1 MIVPGC
7 WQASFCL
14 RRPRQ
19 PQPAVEAEVVE
30 AAPVVERAGDPAL
43 ELARALL
50 LRALPLRAQL
60 PVAVAAVADAEVAAA
75 VAHLEAPVQ
84 QPDKLQ
90 AAAPQEQVEAVAVVA
105 VEAAAL
111 RQQQLQPLRLPRL
124 P

>member
-30 AAPVVERAGDPAL
+30 GAPAVERAQ
-43 ELARALL
+43 ALL
-50 LRALPLRAQL
+50 LQALPLRAQL
-60 PVAVAAVADAEVAAA
+60 PLAVAAVADAEVAAA
-75 VAHLEAPVQ
+75 VAHPVAAVQ

-90 AAAPQEQVEAVAVVA
+90 AAAPQEQAEAVAVAA

-111 RQQQLQPLRLPRL
+111 RQQQLQLQPLRLHRL